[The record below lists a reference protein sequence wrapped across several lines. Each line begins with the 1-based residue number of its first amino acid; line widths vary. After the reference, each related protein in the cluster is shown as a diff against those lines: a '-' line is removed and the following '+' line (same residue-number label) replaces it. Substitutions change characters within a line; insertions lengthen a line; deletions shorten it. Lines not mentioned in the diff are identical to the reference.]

1 MRGRDA
7 AAGRLKLKQ
16 LRLIV
21 AIGEAAS
28 ILRAAEALSISQP
41 GATKLLKDA
50 ESDLGVLLFERTN
63 RGVVPTEYGRALI
76 RHAKLVLSQLLHAA
90 EELDDLAEGTG
101 GRVTVGTLLAAS
113 AALLPMAVRRLR
125 EKRPRVTVA
134 VIEGTNDRLMPALA
148 AGDIDIV
155 VGRLPE
161 FRFRE
166 DLVQESLF
174 HEQVCVV
181 VRAGHPLTRR
191 KQLKINALADCEWI
205 LPPPETTL
213 RRQVEKAFHDA
224 GLEAPRP
231 VVQSVSLL
239 TNRTLLLTTEMV
251 GVWPRQV
258 VLEDVHRGAL
268 AFLPIALPPAA
279 GPVGI
284 SRRRDAILS
293 PAAEALVEELRRVA
307 RELRADSEGRVSPTH
322 F

>member
-1 MRGRDA
+1 MRGRDVA
-7 AAGRLKLKQ
+7 ASRLKLKQ

-21 AIGEAAS
+21 AIGETAS
-28 ILRAAEALSISQP
+28 ILGAAEALGISQP

-50 ESDLGVLLFERTN
+50 ERDLGILLFERSN

-76 RHAKLVLSQLLHAA
+76 RHAKLALSQLLHAA
-90 EELDDLAEGTG
+90 EEIDDLAEGTG

-113 AALLPMAVRRLR
+113 ATLLPMAVRRLR
-125 EKRPRVTVA
+125 EKRPRVSIA

-148 AGDIDIV
+148 VGDIDFV

-166 DLVQESLF
+166 ELVQEPLF
-174 HEQVCVV
+174 REQVCVV

-191 KQLKINALADCEWI
+191 RRLKIDALAACEWI

-231 VVQSVSLL
+231 MVQSVSLL
-239 TNRTLLLTTEMV
+239 TNRALLLATDMV

-258 VLEDVHRGAL
+258 VLEDVRRGAL
-268 AFLPIALPPAA
+268 AILPIALPPAA

-293 PAAEALVEELRRVA
+293 PAAEALVDELRRAA
-307 RELRADSEGRVSPTH
+307 RGLERAE
-322 F
+322 